1 MTLTR
6 VIYEGETDE
15 QRQRTKRRHLAPD
28 DLYDVTLLVDDGLR
42 HKSRLGTLTLC
53 GRRTLVQG
61 HWPARTLCEECAKL
75 EQKLNPSKG
84 PKPKQPAASV
94 AVRQGVDAA
103 LPRAPSGG
111 ILEPRSDCERSSA
124 DRSRPVFRND
134 P

>member
-1 MTLTR
+1 VNRSITFSSTPHVIGLTNPSGGG
-6 VIYEGETDE
+6 GE
-15 QRQRTKRRHLAPD
+15 KAA
-28 DLYDVTLLVDDGLR
+28 
-42 HKSRLGTLTLC
+42 
-53 GRRTLVQG
+53 RRTLVQG

-75 EQKLNPSKG
+75 EQKLNPSRG